1 MMITFLTN
9 GITTCIIQHLW
20 LPVPTFLTCYFSI
33 CQDQGRKKNLLSN
46 KALKPEK
53 SVSNYKQK
61 RKQRFFLVIPPS
73 GPRHIAL
80 LATAAVTAAEALTRR
95 VAAQRDATP
104 AAATAAGRNSCK
116 SFPVHGGNLR
126 GVEYSIE
133 LEVIS
138 ATLFHFS

>member
-1 MMITFLTN
+1 MLKLLGPKSKSSRSKRKQMMITFLAN

-80 LATAAVTAAEALTRR
+80 LATAATS
-95 VAAQRDATP
+95 
-104 AAATAAGRNSCK
+104 AGRNSCK

-133 LEVIS
+133 LEVIN